1 MNEAEKYDYDV
12 LFIGDDYVEQAVN
25 EMNKKN
31 NTRFRFVRKG
41 DVNSNINMNSN
52 SNSNMLLA
60 NSNPILSL

>member
-12 LFIGDDYVEQAVN
+12 LFLGDGYVEQAVN
-25 EMNKKN
+25 ERNKKN

-41 DVNSNINMNSN
+41 DINSNINMN